1 MKSILSL
8 FLMLGLLVPIST
20 NAAYLGGGEDA
31 LQNCK
36 KAVAT
41 TSSVFYLPDPVTDTQ
56 VSSVG
61 DERIAE
67 SSTATSSEEAKLID
81 SIATSSTGD
90 SGESSQ
96 TAGDSRNS
104 DGLGTSDKNSDGNA
118 GELQPSSIERVDNSE
133 TENDNGTTISTVS
146 SELSSGS
153 GGENSDV
160 SGETSSETC
169 SEQSSIES
177 SGDSNSDVSNA
188 DTGDRTG
195 GLIALAT
202 VAFAVGILMTA
213 GKKED

>member
-41 TSSVFYLPDPVTDTQ
+41 TSSIFYLPDPVTDTQ
-56 VSSVG
+56 VSLVG

-67 SSTATSSEEAKLID
+67 SGTTTSSEEEELVD

-96 TAGDSRNS
+96 AVGDSRDS
-104 DGLGTSDKNSDGNA
+104 DGLETSDKDSDGNA
-118 GELQPSSIERVDNSE
+118 GELQFSSIERVDGSE
-133 TENDNGTTISTVS
+133 TQNDNGTTISTVS
-146 SELSSGS
+146 SELSSG
-153 GGENSDV
+153 GESSDA

-188 DTGDRTG
+188 ETGDRTG

-202 VAFAVGILMTA
+202 VAFAAGILMTA